1 MNKKGATLLE
11 TILYVSLFSIVSIF
25 IGSQVNS
32 IVKTFTSGTRTST
45 IQASGRDA
53 LAGMSRK
60 IKNTGFKSYLAG
72 TTLIQDPGAFYP
84 DSSSFIASEGKH
96 GDTLT
101 TLQVNLDNQGNFVS
115 IDTTRYFLNGNNLC
129 LRSGD
134 NTTIISS
141 DVYALQFQYGI
152 LGADS
157 LLITEDPFS
166 NSNWTLTG
174 CSWGTGTGVVT
185 TSSSTSVSIEC
196 QKNFTPPNPCRLS
209 VKFKVEPSGGTAPAD
224 SMQWSIKTASGG
236 TLKGTSSFK
245 PAAKD
250 NTIIIALPSVP
261 LSKLSLNFTKIRSGT
276 IKISYV
282 YLRII
287 DRGAYTWVNKP
298 LTSQNRFVRAIRIY
312 ILSRSA
318 KKTGTN
324 VNTPIIVGNDTIPRS
339 GPFTWR
345 LNTEFIEIPNNGL
358 F

>member
-1 MNKKGATLLE
+1 MNKNGATLLE
-11 TILYVSLFSIVSIF
+11 TILYVSLFSIVSII
-25 IGSQVNS
+25 IGSQMNA
-32 IVKTFTSGTRTST
+32 IVKSFSSGTRIST
-45 IQASGRDA
+45 VQATGRDA

-72 TTLIQDPGAFYP
+72 TTLIQDPGAIYA
-84 DSSSFIASEGKH
+84 DSSSFIAGEGKH

-129 LRSGD
+129 LRSG
-134 NTTIISS
+134 NKTTIVSK

-166 NSNWTLTG
+166 NSNWTLSG
-174 CSWGTGTGVVT
+174 CTWGAGSGVIT
-185 TSSSTSVSIEC
+185 TSTSSNVSIEC
-196 QKNFTPPNPCRLS
+196 QKNFTPPFPCRLS
-209 VKFKVEPSGGTAPAD
+209 VKFKVEPSGGASPAD
-224 SMQWSIKTASGG
+224 SMLWSIKTVSGG
-236 TLKGTSSFK
+236 TLKGAASFK
-245 PAAKD
+245 PLTKD
-250 NTIIIALPSVP
+250 NTVIIPLPSVP
-261 LSKLSLNFTKIRSGT
+261 LCKLSLNFTKVQSGT

-287 DRGAYTWVNKP
+287 DRGAYTWIDKP
-298 LTSQNRFVRAIRIY
+298 LTAQKRFVKAIRVY

-318 KKTGTN
+318 KKTGTYEN
-324 VNTPIIVGNDTIPRS
+324 SPIIVGNDTIPRS
-339 GPFTWR
+339 GPYTWR
-345 LNTEFIEIPNNGL
+345 LNTELIEVPNNGL